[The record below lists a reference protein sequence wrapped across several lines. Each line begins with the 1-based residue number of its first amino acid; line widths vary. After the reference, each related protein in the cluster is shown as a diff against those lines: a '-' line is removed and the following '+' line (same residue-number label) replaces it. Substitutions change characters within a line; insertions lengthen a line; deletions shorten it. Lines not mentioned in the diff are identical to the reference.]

1 MEHNRDNKRSKQTRR
16 NRKKHGR
23 AFKVIMTI
31 VLIFVITTAM
41 LVCMAAAYI
50 KNVIIPQADLQLDT
64 FDASMSLTSTMYC
77 RNPSTN
83 NYEAMQTLY
92 GDENRVWVTLDEIPQ
107 DLIDAAVAIEDKRFY
122 QHNGVDW
129 RRTINGVLLMFTG
142 RDIQGGSTLT
152 QQLIKN
158 LTTEDDV
165 TVKRKITEIFRALEL
180 EQNYTKD
187 QILTWYL
194 NYI

>member
-16 NRKKHGR
+16 KRKKHGR

-92 GDENRVWVTLDEIPQ
+92 GDENRVWMTLD
-107 DLIDAAVAIEDKRFY
+107 
-122 QHNGVDW
+122 
-129 RRTINGVLLMFTG
+129 
-142 RDIQGGSTLT
+142 
-152 QQLIKN
+152 
-158 LTTEDDV
+158 
-165 TVKRKITEIFRALEL
+165 
-180 EQNYTKD
+180 
-187 QILTWYL
+187 
-194 NYI
+194 